1 MMTSTFGPAYV
12 EERDGERISS
22 QRHRIYALL
31 SEQQW
36 FTLAEIEAQTGD
48 PQASISSQPRHLRK
62 PKFGEHTVLRR
73 HIADGVHQY
82 QLHLHHTIIGGECVE
97 KQCGHKQ
104 GGEEQGQQQ
113 LF

>member
-1 MMTSTFGPAYV
+1 
-12 EERDGERISS
+12 
-22 QRHRIYALL
+22 
-31 SEQQW
+31 
-36 FTLAEIEAQTGD
+36 
-48 PQASISSQPRHLRK
+48 
-62 PKFGEHTVLRR
+62 VLRR

>member
-1 MMTSTFGPAYV
+1 MMASTYGPAYV

-31 SEQQW
+31 SEQQ
-36 FTLAEIEAQTGD
+36 
-48 PQASISSQPRHLRK
+48 
-62 PKFGEHTVLRR
+62 
-73 HIADGVHQY
+73 
-82 QLHLHHTIIGGECVE
+82 LHHTIIGGECVE